1 MTGKQP
7 SAALRDLFSGSAEN
21 TFQVR
26 LGVADPPLI
35 DYVSELLVRFL
46 RQESVYKVRNARGK
60 PLHSVFEMLG
70 EAGRRMGQAQREV
83 HRHIGDFALFWA
95 GLYPEALR
103 GKQADGDEVF
113 HQYCMHGKR
122 SYRIASTIHPSDEN
136 APSGDVLE
144 RLSEEFELCAYGLR
158 EVRREFERSDDGGT
172 NVLPVIFD

>member
-1 MTGKQP
+1 MTGRQP
-7 SAALRDLFSGSAEN
+7 SAALRDLFSGSTEN
-21 TFQVR
+21 TFQVH

-46 RQESVYKVRNARGK
+46 RQDSVYKVRNAKGK
-60 PLHSVFEMLG
+60 PVQSVFEMLG
-70 EAGRRMGQAQREV
+70 EAGRRMGQAKREV

-95 GLYPEALR
+95 GLYPESLR
-103 GKQADGDEVF
+103 GKPPEGDEVF

-122 SYRIASTIHPSDEN
+122 SYRIASTIDPSDEN

-144 RLSEEFELCAYGLR
+144 RLSAEFELCAYGLH
-158 EVRREFERSDDGGT
+158 EVRREFERGDGGT